1 MTIHATAN
9 PPHTNVRDVDHPET
23 LRFATLADIPAAA
36 AIRASAVTDAII
48 TPEGMSTWVSD
59 LPNEAELFLLAAE
72 IDGQMV
78 GWCNA
83 WRNTFGSD
91 QGVGTIDVVVLAE
104 HQRQG
109 IGTRLVTSGQQHL
122 EGIGIHTVR
131 GSSTDSPG
139 PRAVAARFGFA
150 EIHASSTSAV
160 DPRTVSPLP
169 VPEGVTLRSF
179 GEIDDPRPIYELDM
193 EVSRDIPGDEA
204 FDSMTL
210 DQWSNRFWHSVF
222 ADDDASIA
230 AYVDGELAAVTML
243 RVDRSSNRAQN
254 NLTGTLRA
262 YRGRGLA
269 RLLKTHSLHRA
280 AQAGATIAFT
290 NNDETNAAM
299 LSINHELGYQHSSRL
314 VEWERRSPTA

>member
-1 MTIHATAN
+1 
-9 PPHTNVRDVDHPET
+9 VDQAAT
-23 LRFATLADIPAAA
+23 LRPATLADIPAAA

-48 TPEGMSTWVSD
+48 TGEGMSTWVSD
-59 LPNEAELFLLAAE
+59 LPKEAELFLLAAE
-72 IDGQMV
+72 IDGRMV

-91 QGVGTIDVVVLAE
+91 QGVGTVDVIVLPE
-104 HQRQG
+104 QQRHG
-109 IGTRLVTSGQQHL
+109 IGSRLVTSGLQHL
-122 EGIGIHTVR
+122 ERIGIHTVR

-139 PRAVAARFGFA
+139 PRAVAAHFGFV
-150 EIHASSTSAV
+150 EVHASSTSAV
-160 DPRTVSPLP
+160 DPRTVEPLP

-179 GEIDDPRPIYELDM
+179 GEIDDPRPIYELDLA
-193 EVSRDIPGDEA
+193 VSRDIPGDEA

-210 DQWSNRFWHSVF
+210 EQWSNRFWRTVF
-222 ADDDASIA
+222 ADEDVSLA

-243 RVDRSSNRAQN
+243 RLDRPSHRAQN

-280 AQAGATIAFT
+280 ALAGATIAFT

-299 LSINHELGYQHSSRL
+299 LAVNHDLGYQHSSRRI
-314 VEWERRSPTA
+314 EWERRTPAA